1 MSKVSEIAY
10 EAELVSSA
18 IRASQ
23 RIAELESAL
32 RRVINE
38 VIPDSIRDMNQ
49 IVRDAED
56 ILEKEW

>member
-1 MSKVSEIAY
+1 VSKVSEIAY
-10 EAELVSSA
+10 EGELVSTA
-18 IRASQ
+18 LRASQ
-23 RIAELESAL
+23 RIADLESAL

-38 VIPDSIRDMNQ
+38 VIPDSVREMNQ

>member
-1 MSKVSEIAY
+1 VSKISEVAY

-38 VIPDSIRDMNQ
+38 VIPDSMRDMNQ

>member
-1 MSKVSEIAY
+1 VSKVSEIAY

>member
-10 EAELVSSA
+10 EGELVSTA
-18 IRASQ
+18 LRASQ
-23 RIAELESAL
+23 RIADLESAL
-32 RRVINE
+32 RRIINE
-38 VIPDSIRDMNQ
+38 VIPDSVREMNQ

>member
-38 VIPDSIRDMNQ
+38 VIPDSMRDMNQ

>member
-1 MSKVSEIAY
+1 MSKVSEVAY

>member
-1 MSKVSEIAY
+1 MSKISEVAY

>member
-1 MSKVSEIAY
+1 M
-10 EAELVSSA
+10 ELISSSM
-18 IRASQ
+18 RASQ

-32 RRVINE
+32 RRIINE
-38 VIPDSIRDMNQ
+38 VIPDSIREMNQ

>member
-38 VIPDSIRDMNQ
+38 VIPDSMRDINQ

>member
-1 MSKVSEIAY
+1 VSKVSEIAY

-18 IRASQ
+18 VRASQ

-38 VIPDSIRDMNQ
+38 VIPDSMRDMNQ

>member
-18 IRASQ
+18 VRASQ

-38 VIPDSIRDMNQ
+38 VIPDSMRDMNQ

>member
-1 MSKVSEIAY
+1 VSKISEVAY

>member
-10 EAELVSSA
+10 EGELVSTA
-18 IRASQ
+18 LRASQ
-23 RIAELESAL
+23 RIADLESAL

-38 VIPDSIRDMNQ
+38 VIPDSVREMNQ

-56 ILEKEW
+56 IIEKEW

>member
-38 VIPDSIRDMNQ
+38 VIPDNMRDMNE

>member
-10 EAELVSSA
+10 EGELVSTA
-18 IRASQ
+18 LRASQ
-23 RIAELESAL
+23 RIADLESAL

-38 VIPDSIRDMNQ
+38 VIPDSVREMNQ